1 MRKMNF
7 TAGRLQHLILI
18 VAFFVLAAF
27 VAVPQASNAQA
38 QFLHKMD
45 GKPLA
50 KDFDLPDLD
59 GNKIKLS
66 DFKGKVVLVNFWA
79 TWCPP
84 CRAEIPSM
92 QRAWNILKDKDVMLL
107 AIHVGGNEDR
117 VWTFLTDFN
126 VDFPVLLD
134 ANSKVS
140 RSWPMMGLP
149 VSFVI
154 DPDGRIALQAIGGR
168 EWDDEK
174 MIAQILALKK

>member
-1 MRKMNF
+1 MNKVMINLRWF
-7 TAGRLQHLILI
+7 LILS
-18 VAFFVLAAF
+18 VLILVSTVMIAPQAAF
-27 VAVPQASNAQA
+27 SQT
-38 QFLHKMD
+38 QFLHKMF
-45 GKPLA
+45 GQPMA
-50 KDFDLPDLD
+50 KDFELPDLD
-59 GNKIKLS
+59 GNKVKLS

-117 VWTFLTDFN
+117 IWTFLTDFG
-126 VDFPVLLD
+126 VEFPVLLD

-154 DPDGRIALQAIGGR
+154 DPEGRIALQAIGGR
-168 EWDDEK
+168 EWDNEK
-174 MIAQILALKK
+174 LIEQILALQK

>member
-1 MRKMNF
+1 MSEMMVH
-7 TAGRLQHLILI
+7 LQRFLI
-18 VAFFVLAAF
+18 VFCLTFGGAAVVIPPAAF
-27 VAVPQASNAQA
+27 SQA
-38 QFLHKMD
+38 QFLHEMYKQPM
-45 GKPLA
+45 A
-50 KDFDLPDLD
+50 KDFELPDLD
-59 GNKIKLS
+59 GKKVKLS
-66 DFKGKVVLVNFWA
+66 DFAGKVVLVNFWA

-92 QRAWNILKDKDVMLL
+92 QRAWNILKEKDVMLL

-154 DPDGRIALQAIGGR
+154 DPEGRIALQAIGGR
-168 EWDDEK
+168 EWDNEK
-174 MIAQILALKK
+174 LIEQILSLKK

>member
-7 TAGRLQHLILI
+7 IGGRLQYAFLITAIALM
-18 VAFFVLAAF
+18 AGLFLL
-27 VAVPQASNAQA
+27 PQVSYAQA

-50 KDFDLPDLD
+50 KDFELPDLD
-59 GNKIKLS
+59 GNKVKLS

-117 VWTFLTDFN
+117 VWTFLTDFG
-126 VDFPVLLD
+126 VEFPVLLD
-134 ANSKVS
+134 ASSKVS
-140 RSWPMMGLP
+140 RAWPMMGLP

-154 DPDGRIALQAIGGR
+154 DPEGRIALQAIGGR

>member
-1 MRKMNF
+1 MNF
-7 TAGRLQHLILI
+7 VGASLRRVFLATAIALMAGLVFAPLSSI
-18 VAFFVLAAF
+18 
-27 VAVPQASNAQA
+27 AQT

-45 GKPLA
+45 GLPMA
-50 KDFDLPDLD
+50 KDFELPDLD
-59 GNKIKLS
+59 GNKVKLS

-117 VWTFLTDFN
+117 VWTFLTDFG
-126 VDFPVLLD
+126 VEFPVLLD
-134 ANSKVS
+134 AKSKVS

-154 DPDGRIALQAIGGR
+154 DPQGRIALQAIGGR

-174 MIAQILALKK
+174 LLEQILALKK